1 MAASTMKQV
10 EISGPGGPKVLNLVD
25 GPLPDPGTG
34 EVLIKVYAAGVNRPD
49 VFQRQGKYNPP
60 AGASPIPGLEV
71 AGEIVKLGTGV
82 TEFGLGDRVCALVSG
97 GGYAE
102 FCVAPVPQVL
112 PIPTGLTFIE
122 ASGIPEN
129 YFTVW
134 TNVFDRGQL
143 QKGETILIHGG
154 SSGIGTTAIQLCH
167 QFGARIISTAGSD
180 EKCAVCKSLGADH
193 VINYKTQDFEA
204 ETKAITGG
212 KGANVIL
219 DMVGGNYIQKNIN
232 CLALEGRLIQIA
244 FLQSSINQLDLMAV
258 MTKRL
263 TITGSTL
270 RPRTV
275 EQKGEIARA
284 LSKEI
289 WPLFN
294 DKKIKVLVDTVL
306 PLSRASDA
314 HALMESSTH
323 IGKIVLEVV
332 PA

>member
-10 EISGPGGPKVLNLVD
+10 EISGPGGPEVLNLVD

-71 AGEIVKLGTGV
+71 AGEIVKLGAGV

-102 FCVAPVPQVL
+102 FCVAPMPQVL
-112 PIPTGLTFIE
+112 PMPTGLTFIE

-167 QFGARIISTAGSD
+167 QFGARIISTAGTD
-180 EKCAVCKSLGADH
+180 EKCGVCKSLGADH
-193 VINYKTQDFEA
+193 VINYKTQDFEV

-244 FLQSSINQLDLMAV
+244 FLQSSISQLDLMAV

-270 RPRTV
+270 RPRTI

-284 LSKEI
+284 LSKEV

-294 DKKIKVLVDTVL
+294 DRKIKVLVDTVL

-332 PA
+332 PR

>member
-10 EISGPGGPKVLNLVD
+10 EISGPGGPEVLNLVD

-167 QFGARIISTAGSD
+167 QFGARIISTAGTD
-180 EKCAVCKSLGADH
+180 EKCGVCKSLGADH
-193 VINYKTQDFEA
+193 AIDYKTQDFEA

-244 FLQSSINQLDLMAV
+244 FLQSSISQLDLMAV

-275 EQKGEIARA
+275 EQKGKIARA

-294 DKKIKVLVDTVL
+294 DKKIKVLIDTVL

-332 PA
+332 PT

>member
-10 EISGPGGPKVLNLVD
+10 EISGPGGPEVLNLVD
-25 GPLPDPGTG
+25 GPLPNPGTG

-60 AGASPIPGLEV
+60 SGASPIPGLEV
-71 AGEIVKLGTGV
+71 AGEIVKLGAGV

-112 PIPTGLTFIE
+112 PMPTGLTFIE

-167 QFGARIISTAGSD
+167 QFGAHVISTAGTN

-193 VINYKTQDFEA
+193 VINYKTQDFEV
-204 ETKAITGG
+204 ETKAITSG

-244 FLQSSINQLDLMAV
+244 FLQSSISQLDLMAV

-270 RPRTV
+270 RPRTI
-275 EQKGEIARA
+275 EQKGEIARS
-284 LSKEI
+284 LLKEV
-289 WPLFN
+289 WPLLN
-294 DKKIKVLVDTVL
+294 NKKIKVLVDTVL

-332 PA
+332 PT

>member
-10 EISGPGGPKVLNLVD
+10 EISGPGGPEVLNLVD

-167 QFGARIISTAGSD
+167 QFGARIISTAGND
-180 EKCAVCKSLGADH
+180 EKCGVCKSLGADH

-289 WPLFN
+289 WPLFH

-323 IGKIVLEVV
+323 IGKIVLEVI
-332 PA
+332 PT

>member
-10 EISGPGGPKVLNLVD
+10 EISGPGGPEVLNLVD

-289 WPLFN
+289 WPLFH

-332 PA
+332 PT

>member
-10 EISGPGGPKVLNLVD
+10 EISGPGGPEVLNLVD

-244 FLQSSINQLDLMAV
+244 FLQSSISQLDLMAV

>member
-10 EISGPGGPKVLNLVD
+10 EISGPGGPEVLNLVD
-25 GPLPDPGTG
+25 GPLPNPGTG

-71 AGEIVKLGTGV
+71 AGEIVKLGAGV

-112 PIPTGLTFIE
+112 PMPTGLTFIE

-167 QFGARIISTAGSD
+167 QFGARIISTAGTN

-219 DMVGGNYIQKNIN
+219 DMVGGNYIQRNIN

-244 FLQSSINQLDLMAV
+244 FLQSSISQLDLMAV

-270 RPRTV
+270 RPRTI
-275 EQKGEIARA
+275 EQKGEIARS
-284 LSKEI
+284 LLKEV
-289 WPLFN
+289 WPLLN

-332 PA
+332 PK

>member
-1 MAASTMKQV
+1 MKQV
-10 EISGPGGPKVLNLVD
+10 EISGPGGPEVLNLVD

-167 QFGARIISTAGSD
+167 QFGARIISTAGND
-180 EKCAVCKSLGADH
+180 EKCGVCKSLGADH

>member
-10 EISGPGGPKVLNLVD
+10 EISGPGGPEVLNLVD

-71 AGEIVKLGTGV
+71 AGEIVKLGAGV

-167 QFGARIISTAGSD
+167 QFGARIISTAGTD
-180 EKCAVCKSLGADH
+180 EKCGVCKSLGADH
-193 VINYKTQDFEA
+193 VINYKTQDFEV

-244 FLQSSINQLDLMAV
+244 FLQSSISQLDLMAV

-270 RPRTV
+270 RPRTI

-284 LSKEI
+284 LSKEV

-294 DKKIKVLVDTVL
+294 DRKIKVLVDTVL

-332 PA
+332 PR

>member
-10 EISGPGGPKVLNLVD
+10 EISGPGGPEVLNLVD

-71 AGEIVKLGTGV
+71 AGEIVKLGAGV

-332 PA
+332 PT

>member
-10 EISGPGGPKVLNLVD
+10 EISGPGGPEVLNLVD
-25 GPLPDPGTG
+25 GPLPDPGTD

-71 AGEIVKLGTGV
+71 AGEIVKLGAGV
-82 TEFGLGDRVCALVSG
+82 TEFGLGERVCALVSG

-112 PIPTGLTFIE
+112 PMPTGLTFIE

-167 QFGARIISTAGSD
+167 QFGARIISTAGTD
-180 EKCAVCKSLGADH
+180 EKCGVCKSLGADH
-193 VINYKTQDFEA
+193 VINYKTQDFEV
-204 ETKAITGG
+204 ETKAVTGG

-258 MTKRL
+258 ITKRL

-270 RPRTV
+270 RPRTI
-275 EQKGEIARA
+275 EQKGEIARS

-314 HALMESSTH
+314 HVLMESSTH

-332 PA
+332 PT

>member
-10 EISGPGGPKVLNLVD
+10 EISGPGGPEVLNLVD

-332 PA
+332 PT

>member
-10 EISGPGGPKVLNLVD
+10 EISGPGGPEVLNLVD

-244 FLQSSINQLDLMAV
+244 FLQSSISQLDLMAV

-270 RPRTV
+270 RPRTI
-275 EQKGEIARA
+275 EQKGEIARS
-284 LSKEI
+284 LLKEV
-289 WPLFN
+289 WPLLN

-332 PA
+332 PT

>member
-10 EISGPGGPKVLNLVD
+10 EISGPGGPEVLNLVD

-71 AGEIVKLGTGV
+71 AGEIVKLGAGV

-143 QKGETILIHGG
+143 QEGETILIHGG

-167 QFGARIISTAGSD
+167 QFGARIISTAGND
-180 EKCAVCKSLGADH
+180 EKCGVCKSLGADH

>member
-1 MAASTMKQV
+1 MKQV
-10 EISGPGGPKVLNLVD
+10 EISGPGGPEVLNLVD

-71 AGEIVKLGTGV
+71 AGEVVKLGAGV

-112 PIPTGLTFIE
+112 LIPTGLTFVE

-167 QFGARIISTAGSD
+167 QFGARIISTAGTD
-180 EKCAVCKSLGADH
+180 EKCGVCKSLGADH
-193 VINYKTQDFEA
+193 VINYNTQDFEA

-244 FLQSSINQLDLMAV
+244 FLQSSISQLDLMAV

-270 RPRTV
+270 RPRTI

-284 LSKEI
+284 LSKEV
-289 WPLFN
+289 WPLFH

-306 PLSRASDA
+306 PLSKASDA

-332 PA
+332 PT

>member
-10 EISGPGGPKVLNLVD
+10 EISGPGGPEVLNLVD

-71 AGEIVKLGTGV
+71 AGEIVKLGAGV

-112 PIPTGLTFIE
+112 PIPTGLTFTE

-167 QFGARIISTAGSD
+167 QFGARIISTAGND
-180 EKCAVCKSLGADH
+180 EKCGVCKSLGADH
-193 VINYKTQDFEA
+193 AINYKTQDFEA

-244 FLQSSINQLDLMAV
+244 FLQSSISQLDLMAV

-275 EQKGEIARA
+275 EQKGKIARA

-294 DKKIKVLVDTVL
+294 DKKIKVLIDTVL

>member
-10 EISGPGGPKVLNLVD
+10 EISGPGGPEVLNLVD

-71 AGEIVKLGTGV
+71 AGEIVKLGAGV

-167 QFGARIISTAGSD
+167 QFGARIISTAGND

-332 PA
+332 PT

>member
-10 EISGPGGPKVLNLVD
+10 EISGPGGPEVLNLVD

-71 AGEIVKLGTGV
+71 AGEIVKLGAGV
-82 TEFGLGDRVCALVSG
+82 TEFALGDRVCALVSG

-112 PIPTGLTFIE
+112 PIPTGLTFTE

-167 QFGARIISTAGSD
+167 QFGARIISTAGND
-180 EKCAVCKSLGADH
+180 EKCGVCKSLGADH
-193 VINYKTQDFEA
+193 AINYKTQDFEA

-244 FLQSSINQLDLMAV
+244 FLQSSISQLDLMAV

-275 EQKGEIARA
+275 EQKGKIARA

-294 DKKIKVLVDTVL
+294 DKKIKVLIDTVL

-332 PA
+332 PT

>member
-10 EISGPGGPKVLNLVD
+10 EISGPGGPEVLNLVD

-167 QFGARIISTAGSD
+167 QFGARIISTAGND
-180 EKCAVCKSLGADH
+180 EKCGVCKSLGADH
-193 VINYKTQDFEA
+193 AINYKTQDFEA

-232 CLALEGRLIQIA
+232 SLALEGRLIQIA
-244 FLQSSINQLDLMAV
+244 FLQSSISQLDLMAV

>member
-1 MAASTMKQV
+1 MTASTMNQV
-10 EISGPGGPKVLNLVD
+10 EISGPGGPEVLNLVD

-71 AGEIVKLGTGV
+71 AGEVVKLGAGV

-112 PIPTGLTFIE
+112 LIPTGLTFVE

-167 QFGARIISTAGSD
+167 QFGARIISTAGTD
-180 EKCAVCKSLGADH
+180 EKCGVCKSLGADH
-193 VINYKTQDFEA
+193 VINYNTQDFEA

-244 FLQSSINQLDLMAV
+244 FLQSSISQLDLMAV

-270 RPRTV
+270 RPRTI

-284 LSKEI
+284 LSKEV
-289 WPLFN
+289 WPLFH

-306 PLSRASDA
+306 PLSKASDA

-332 PA
+332 PT

>member
-1 MAASTMKQV
+1 
-10 EISGPGGPKVLNLVD
+10 
-25 GPLPDPGTG
+25 LPDPGTG

-71 AGEIVKLGTGV
+71 AGEVVKLGAGV

-112 PIPTGLTFIE
+112 LIPTGLTFVE

-167 QFGARIISTAGSD
+167 QFGARIISTAGTD
-180 EKCAVCKSLGADH
+180 EKCGVCKSLGADH
-193 VINYKTQDFEA
+193 VINYNTQDFEA

-244 FLQSSINQLDLMAV
+244 FLQSSISQLDLMAV

-270 RPRTV
+270 RPRTI

-284 LSKEI
+284 LSKEV
-289 WPLFN
+289 WPLFH

-306 PLSRASDA
+306 PLSKASDA

-332 PA
+332 PT

>member
-10 EISGPGGPKVLNLVD
+10 EISGPGGPEVLNLVD

-232 CLALEGRLIQIA
+232 SLALEGRLIQIA

>member
-10 EISGPGGPKVLNLVD
+10 EISGPGGPEVLNLVD

-49 VFQRQGKYNPP
+49 VFQRQGKYNTP

>member
-10 EISGPGGPKVLNLVD
+10 EISGPGGPEVLNLVD

-71 AGEIVKLGTGV
+71 AGEIVKLGAGV

-112 PIPTGLTFIE
+112 LIPTGLTFVE

-167 QFGARIISTAGSD
+167 QFGARIISTAGND
-180 EKCAVCKSLGADH
+180 EKCGVCKSLGADH

-284 LSKEI
+284 LSKEV
-289 WPLFN
+289 WPLFH

>member
-10 EISGPGGPKVLNLVD
+10 EISGPGGPEVLNLVD

-71 AGEIVKLGTGV
+71 AGEIVKLGAGV

-112 PIPTGLTFIE
+112 PIPTGLTFTE

-167 QFGARIISTAGSD
+167 QFGARIISTAGND
-180 EKCAVCKSLGADH
+180 EKCGVCKSLGADH
-193 VINYKTQDFEA
+193 AINYKTQDFEA

-244 FLQSSINQLDLMAV
+244 FLQSSISQLDLMAV

-275 EQKGEIARA
+275 EQKGKIARA

-294 DKKIKVLVDTVL
+294 DKKIKVLIDTVL

-332 PA
+332 PT